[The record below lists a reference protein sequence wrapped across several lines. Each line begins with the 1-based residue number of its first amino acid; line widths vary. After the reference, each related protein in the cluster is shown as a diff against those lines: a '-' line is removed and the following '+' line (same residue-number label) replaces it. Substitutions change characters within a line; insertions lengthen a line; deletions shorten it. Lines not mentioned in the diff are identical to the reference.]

1 MKKTIFTLSILSVM
15 MFTGCS
21 SDDDSIDNV
30 VRRPLNVMID
40 DTRAAATT
48 TSTLT
53 SFKMYAVEPFTDYT
67 LTKNNDGL
75 WFSSPLSWPA
85 EAKDDDN
92 VTFYAVDGGTY
103 NANGRYVTHNVNED
117 AFNQKD
123 LLVAATNANY
133 TASAGVLHLSFK
145 HVCTAVNFYVSMT
158 NTLKGK
164 LGDKTLY
171 VTEVKLTGVKNTGHY
186 DLATDN
192 WTNVSGNASYTLTT
206 SHVIIGTETEAQEL
220 PCQYLFMIPQ
230 TLTDQVKIEF
240 KYKVGENGEERSNSI
255 SLKDKLWKDNQK
267 DNIIVK
273 LGTSLININ

>member
-1 MKKTIFTLSILSVM
+1 MKKTIVTLSILSVM
-15 MFTGCS
+15 MITGCS

-30 VRRPLNVMID
+30 VRRPLNVMTD
-40 DTRAAATT
+40 VTRAAATT

-75 WFSSPLSWPA
+75 WSSSPQSWPT
-85 EAKDDDN
+85 EADDDDD

-103 NANGRYVTHNVNED
+103 NANGQYVTHNVNED

-123 LLVAATNANY
+123 LLVAATNASY
-133 TASAGVLHLSFK
+133 TASSGVLHLSFK
-145 HVCTAVNFYVSMT
+145 HVCTAVNFYVYMT
-158 NTLKGK
+158 NTLKEK

-186 DLATDN
+186 DPATDN
-192 WTNVSGNASYTLTT
+192 WMDVSGNASYTLTT
-206 SHVIIGTETEAQEL
+206 SPVIIGTEAEAKEL

-240 KYKVGENGEERSNSI
+240 KYKVGENGVEKANSI
-255 SLKDKLWKDNQK
+255 SLQGEWASNAQK
-267 DNIIVK
+267 NVKIK
-273 LGTSLININ
+273 LGTSLISID